1 MFRCAIIISI
11 FLASHE
17 MNRPVLA
24 IVDTVHTHHASAIV
38 DKMVLAVDAGCLA
51 LLRTKSTLVALRLV
65 DVDLEI

>member
-1 MFRCAIIISI
+1 
-11 FLASHE
+11 